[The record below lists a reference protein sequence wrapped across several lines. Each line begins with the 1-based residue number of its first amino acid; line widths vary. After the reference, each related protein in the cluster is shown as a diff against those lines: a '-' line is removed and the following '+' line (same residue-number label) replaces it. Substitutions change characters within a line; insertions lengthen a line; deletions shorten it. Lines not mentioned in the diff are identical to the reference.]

1 MTLPQQD
8 VQAQDPRADDKE
20 KNFRN
25 LEAKYKREL
34 EQERNARLEA
44 ERQAQEALSRKA
56 VAHDDDEEDD
66 EPYVDKK
73 KLDKKL
79 AKFGEQ
85 NKQDTRS
92 EIQKAVQ
99 QAIQQERRD
108 NWLKSNPDFQEI
120 FTEDNLNKFA
130 THDPELAE
138 SIMAMPDGFE
148 KQKLVYRNIKA
159 LGLHKPPVKQSTIQ
173 EKIDANRRSP
183 YYQNP
188 SVGTA
193 PYSTQSDFSPQGQ
206 KQAYE
211 KMQALKSSLRL

>member
-1 MTLPQQD
+1 MTVPVQD
-8 VQAQDPRADDKE
+8 AQTQDPRVDDKE

-56 VAHDDDEEDD
+56 HDDDEDDD
-66 EPYVDKK
+66 EPYVDRK